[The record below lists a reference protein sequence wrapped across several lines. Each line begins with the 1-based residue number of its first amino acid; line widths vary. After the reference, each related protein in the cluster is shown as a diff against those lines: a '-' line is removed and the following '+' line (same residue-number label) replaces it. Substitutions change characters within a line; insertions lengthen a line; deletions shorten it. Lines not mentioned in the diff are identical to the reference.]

1 MRKKLQKLIE
11 ESKEIRERN
20 AHCEN
25 ITYLNDYFE
34 ELSKFLFKK
43 LRNPFFKN
51 KNAKIIAEHFDEI
64 LPFIARPNID
74 ILLLYSELLI
84 DQPNFKEKFIL
95 GLKKYPYKD
104 SIEEILY
111 NMWCRLNANNKIDK
125 YNEFLDDEVLKTL
138 AGLSLDGTCYESI
151 LNRINEERQK
161 SFLEILV
168 EYKANIS
175 YLGVQYKGN
184 NKKIIFDNLPLFM
197 QNSQNLYNLMDFVK
211 EDPTAL
217 EKIKEYIDN
226 NEEQTID
233 SIFCETE
240 KLEKIT
246 DQTIKDV
253 LKLLIIEIIKNENA
267 KYSDIEYNGG
277 GFSRILLIGD
287 KVIKIGNRKTKS
299 FPNNPYIVAPLLR
312 KEIGTNNKTCF
323 VEVTERV
330 ETNIDISNEDLYQL
344 YKKLRDLGLIW
355 TDIKA
360 QNVGRLKKEN
370 IIHWNKELK
379 PSEKVLGLTEKRGDI
394 ILKEGELVVLDADF
408 IYDENDS
415 NINYVNNRE
424 LTEEFEKKYQNE
436 KTNSIK
442 KEGAFEKESTP
453 EYEENFKRTR

>member
-1 MRKKLQKLIE
+1 
-11 ESKEIRERN
+11 
-20 AHCEN
+20 
-25 ITYLNDYFE
+25 
-34 ELSKFLFKK
+34 
-43 LRNPFFKN
+43 
-51 KNAKIIAEHFDEI
+51 
-64 LPFIARPNID
+64 
-74 ILLLYSELLI
+74 
-84 DQPNFKEKFIL
+84 
-95 GLKKYPYKD
+95 
-104 SIEEILY
+104 
-111 NMWCRLNANNKIDK
+111 MWCRLNANNKIDK

-138 AGLSLDGTCYESI
+138 AGLSLDETCYESI

-161 SFLEILV
+161 SFLKILV
-168 EYKANIS
+168 EYKTNIP
-175 YLGVQYKGN
+175 YLRIKYKGN

-197 QNSQNLYNLMDFVK
+197 QNSQNLYNLMNFVK

-226 NEEQTID
+226 NEEQAID

-277 GFSRILLIGD
+277 GFSRILSIGD

-312 KEIGTNNKTCF
+312 KELGTNNKTCF
-323 VEVTERV
+323 VKVTERV
-330 ETNIDISNEDLYQL
+330 ETNIDINKEDLYQL
-344 YKKLRDLGLIW
+344 YKKIRDLGLIW

-370 IIHWNKELK
+370 IIHWNEKLK

-408 IYDENDS
+408 IYDEHDP
-415 NINYVNNRE
+415 NINHANNRE

-442 KEGAFEKESTP
+442 KEGTFEKENTP
-453 EYEENFKRTR
+453 KNEEYSKRTR